1 MANYQHI
8 LLAVDFSPEARLVTE
23 KGRELAEQNG
33 AKLSIIHV
41 VEYNRSMYPLDLQ
54 LPDQMLLDEHLVQ
67 HAEVELK
74 ELAIT
79 HGIPSAKR
87 YVELGLAKEEILR
100 VAKEKD
106 VDLVIIGS
114 HGRHG
119 LQLLLGSTANGV
131 IHMAKCDVLAI
142 RVGL

>member
-8 LLAVDFSPEARLVTE
+8 LLAVDFSPEARQVTE

-54 LPDQMLLDEHLVQ
+54 LPEQMLLDEHLVQ

-79 HGIPSAKR
+79 HGISDAKR

-100 VAKEKD
+100 VAGERD
-106 VDLVIIGS
+106 VDLIIIGS

-119 LQLLLGSTANGV
+119 FQLLLGSTANGV